1 MTTPDPRAVD
11 AEVRRMFGEVAAFLD
26 HSELGP
32 VLRKAAAEGWDTSRL
47 FGALQQTSFWRTT
60 GEDARKWT
68 ILKTLDPATADA
80 RAQQQTIAVAQ
91 MARDAGFEF
100 TPEQQRYFAELSL
113 KNGWS
118 GQQTLE
124 HLRAREANNAVN
136 TGNLDTAVSISYG
149 YLAAF
154 LDTPE
159 VGDLLRMA
167 ARQGWSQ
174 ARLEVELQKTSFWK
188 TTTQAQRQ
196 WDALKEQNP
205 QDAQGQALT
214 REAEIDA
221 LAKQI
226 GVRLDPADLKKIADD
241 SIRFGWAQTQIRSAV
256 AAEYE
261 YSGGTEKVPAADRMN
276 QGAQRKGGLGGRT
289 GGRVDAAAQAAGT
302 QQTPRG
308 EEFGLAA
315 QTAREVR
322 ERAAQYLVPI
332 SPQMMERWTEQMVR
346 GETDMEGF
354 NAYLVEQ
361 AKSLFPGMAG
371 ALDRGVTVAQYADP
385 YRQMAARELEMAPE
399 SVDLADPRFRQMLD
413 QRDNKG
419 NRVAMTLSESA
430 EYLRKMPEWQQTRG
444 ANEKAAALTESILQ
458 RFGAVA

>member
-1 MTTPDPRAVD
+1 MTTPDPAAVD

-26 HSELGP
+26 HPELGP
-32 VLRKAAAEGWDTSRL
+32 VLRKAASEGWDSSRL

-60 GEDARKWT
+60 GENARKWT

-91 MARDAGFEF
+91 MARDAGFTF

-124 HLRAREANNAVN
+124 HLRAREANDAVN

-159 VGDLLRMA
+159 VGDLLRKA

-174 ARLEVELQKTSFWK
+174 TRLEVELQKTDFWK
-188 TTTQAQRQ
+188 TTTQSQRQ

-205 QDAQGQALT
+205 QDAAGQAQT

-221 LAKQI
+221 LAKQL
-226 GVRLDPADLKKIADD
+226 GVRLDPADLRKIADD

-261 YSGGTEKVPAADRMN
+261 YSGGTEKVPAAERMN
-276 QGAQRKGGLGGRT
+276 QGEARRQGIGPIGR
-289 GGRVDAAAQAAGT
+289 AQANAGTT
-302 QQTPRG
+302 QQTPQG

-322 ERAAQYLVPI
+322 ERASQYLVPI
-332 SPQMMERWTEQMVR
+332 SDQMMERWTEQMVR

-385 YRQMAARELEMAPE
+385 YRQIAARELEMAPE
-399 SVDLADPRFRQMLD
+399 AVDLTDPRFRQMLD
-413 QRDNKG
+413 QRDSKG

-444 ANEKAAALTESILQ
+444 ANEKAAALTESILA
-458 RFGAVA
+458 RFGKVA